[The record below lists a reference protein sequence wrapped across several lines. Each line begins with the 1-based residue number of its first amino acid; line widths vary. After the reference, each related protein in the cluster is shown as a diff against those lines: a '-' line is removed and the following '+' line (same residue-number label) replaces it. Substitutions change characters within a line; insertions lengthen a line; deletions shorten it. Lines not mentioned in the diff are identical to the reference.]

1 MTPTMPP
8 PTTPAPEPS
17 PAGERSPS
25 ALAQDLALLQAVLDS
40 TEEGLL
46 VVDTAGRIVRFN
58 QRFAELWHMPREILA
73 NRDDERALAYV
84 LDQVAE
90 PEVFLAKVREL
101 YAQPAAA
108 SDDLIHFKDRRVLE
122 RTSRPRLIQGVPD
135 GRIWSF
141 RDVTR
146 RYRGEIV
153 RDAAYR
159 IAVAAQRVGELP
171 ELCGAIHEVVRGLMP
186 AENFYIALHDRA
198 RGLLSFPYFVD
209 TLEPPPEPAPL
220 GRGFTEYVLRTGRPL
235 LASGDLVEELVSR
248 GEVELVGPPSI
259 DWLGVPLTVEDGT
272 IGAIVVQSY
281 DGEPRLTAEDLELL
295 VFVSGQIALVLR
307 RRIAADA
314 LREREHRLRLLLAQL
329 PALLWTTDRD
339 LRYTSTDGSAL
350 ATLGLQPGDGVGKSV
365 YDFFASSDPTIP
377 AIAVHQ
383 RAIGGHS
390 GTYEQ
395 IWNERTYSCNVEPL
409 RDLDNAILGTIGV
422 AIDISDRKALEEELR
437 QSQKMEAIGRLA
449 GGVAH
454 DFNNLLTSILGGSSL
469 VLERL
474 AASPWASADP
484 ALRAE
489 VEEIQAAAER
499 ATSLTQQLLAFSRR
513 QVVEPRI
520 LDLNAVARNTAR
532 MLERLLGE
540 EIRLELAL
548 DPAVSPVR
556 ADEGQMHQVLIN
568 LAVNA
573 RDAMPAG
580 GTIRIATS
588 TLDAA
593 EAGAPATTPAA
604 AEVPAGRYS
613 VLAVS
618 DSGVGMDEPTLAHI
632 FEPFFTTKEKGKGT
646 GLGLATVYGI
656 ATQSGGYVTA
666 ESVAGAGSTFRVLL
680 PSLATGAAVSS
691 PSTEPSGG
699 AGQGETILLVEDEA
713 AVRDL
718 VATALGDRGYR
729 LLTAADAEE
738 ALLREREHPG
748 PIDLLITDVVMRGLR
763 GPDLARRIRERRP
776 SIPVLFISGYPD
788 DALAVGGSLD
798 GSTAFLQKPFRVSA
812 LGAKVAEV
820 LRSRSRAAEPG

>member
-1 MTPTMPP
+1 MPP
-8 PTTPAPEPS
+8 PTPPPPS
-17 PAGERSPS
+17 PPWPEDERSPS
-25 ALAQDLALLQAVLDS
+25 GIAQELALLQAILDS

-46 VVDTAGRIVRFN
+46 VVDTAGRMVRFN
-58 QRFAELWHMPREILA
+58 RRFAELWHVPQEILA
-73 NRDDERALAYV
+73 AGDDAQALAFV
-84 LDQVAE
+84 LDQLAD
-90 PEVFLAKVREL
+90 PEGFIVKVREL
-101 YAQPAAA
+101 YARPDAA
-108 SDDLIHFKDRRVLE
+108 SEDLIHFKDRRVLE

-159 IAVAAQRVGELP
+159 IAVAAQRSGELP

-198 RGLLSFPYFVD
+198 SGLLSFPYFVD

-235 LASGDLVEELVSR
+235 LASGDLVEELAAS
-248 GEVELVGPPSI
+248 GEVELVGPPSV
-259 DWLGVPLTVEDGT
+259 DWLGVPLAGEDGT
-272 IGAIVVQSY
+272 SGAIVVQSY
-281 DGEPRLTAEDLELL
+281 DGEPRLTADDLELL
-295 VFVSGQIALVLR
+295 TFVSGQIALVLR

-314 LREREHRLRLLLAQL
+314 LRERETRLRLLLAQL
-329 PALLWTTDRD
+329 PALLWTTNRD

-350 ATLGLQPGDGVGKSV
+350 AALGLQPGAGVGTTL
-365 YDFFASSDPTIP
+365 YEMFETSDPALP
-377 AIAVHQ
+377 AIAAHL
-383 RAIGGHS
+383 RALGGLS
-390 GTYEQ
+390 AAYEQ
-395 IWNERTYSCNVEPL
+395 LWADRTYSCHVEPL
-409 RDLDNAILGTIGV
+409 RDLDGAILGTIGV
-422 AIDISDRKALEEELR
+422 AIDVSERKGLEEELR

-474 AASPWASADP
+474 AAGTGIGADP

-499 ATSLTQQLLAFSRR
+499 AASLTQQLLAFSRR
-513 QVVEPRI
+513 QVVEPRV
-520 LDLNAVARNTAR
+520 LDLNSIAKNTAR

-548 DPAVSPVR
+548 DPAAAPVR
-556 ADEGQMHQVLIN
+556 ADESQMHQVLIN

-573 RDAMPAG
+573 RDAMPEG

-588 TLDAA
+588 TLDVDGSEAA
-593 EAGAPATTPAA
+593 ASHPAA

-618 DSGVGMDEPTLAHI
+618 DSGVGMDEATLGHI

-656 ATQSGGYVTA
+656 ATQNGGYVTA
-666 ESVAGAGSTFRVLL
+666 ESVAGTGSTFRVLL
-680 PSLATGAAVSS
+680 PSLATGAAVSPPSSS
-691 PSTEPSGG
+691 P
-699 AGQGETILLVEDEA
+699 AGSAGHGETILLVEDEA

-738 ALLREREHPG
+738 ALVRERGHSG
-748 PIDLLITDVVMRGLR
+748 PIDLLITDVVMRGMR
-763 GPDLARRIRERRP
+763 GPELARRIRERRP
-776 SIPVLFISGYPD
+776 AIPVLFMSGYPD
-788 DALAVGGSLD
+788 DALAAGGTLE
-798 GSTAFLQKPFRVSA
+798 GGTAFLQKPFRVSA

-820 LRSRSRAAEPG
+820 LRAQGEPAERR